1 MKLII
6 MKKSFLILAAAAMFA
21 ACTNDS
27 FRSDIEESQVEIDFS
42 TYTQKAV
49 GTKAATTVGLEQ
61 YYDEFEVYGYKTLL
75 NESTQEPESQMVFN
89 KQSVAYNSES
99 KAWTYAPKKF
109 WDKVATQYDFYAAV
123 PVDAFTFD
131 ETNKVYEISDFEAAG
146 KSLAVKTATEP
157 KASESF
163 VEVETDLM
171 LAAPIQRDMN
181 SNNAK
186 VLVEFNFSQFLSRLN
201 IGVKCDG
208 LEDGQTMTLN
218 QLKVGNIANK
228 GSYKQDKG
236 WTEPEGSAV
245 LVNAEDAEG
254 KGVAITDQNKFVYQ
268 GLLIPQ
274 TAGYA
279 AIKLD
284 GTDKGDNPYLYVKY
298 TIDEESF
305 YAYYN
310 LADLFADADFKFEP
324 GYQNNLYIT
333 IGAAAINFSANAYVW
348 ETDEESSF
356 DIEESIK
363 E

>member
-1 MKLII
+1 MKRII
-6 MKKSFLILAAAAMFA
+6 NTILVSAMAALSFSCQMKEEMSIPMNESIVLDLSSGLTKAEHTSTESFVNHIDVFIFEAVSGAPATGQHYGRYIVNNASSLTLDAK
-21 ACTNDS
+21 
-27 FRSDIEESQVEIDFS
+27 RSEFDQSKEYYVYLVANSVIEESEFAM
-42 TYTQKAV
+42 YT
-49 GTKAATTVGLEQ
+49 EHN
-61 YYDEFEVYGYKTLL
+61 TLL
-75 NESTQEPESQMVFN
+75 NKIQEDRYLHLTGLDATN
-89 KQSVAYNSES
+89 
-99 KAWTYAPKKF
+99 APKYF
-109 WDKVATQYDFYAAV
+109 LMDAV
-123 PVDAFTFD
+123 
-131 ETNKVYEISDFEAAG
+131 
-146 KSLAVKTATEP
+146 
-157 KASESF
+157 
-163 VEVETDLM
+163 
-171 LAAPIQRDMN
+171 
-181 SNNAK
+181 
-186 VLVEFNFSQFLSRLN
+186 
-201 IGVKCDG
+201 
-208 LEDGQTMTLN
+208 
-218 QLKVGNIANK
+218 
-228 GSYKQDKG
+228 
-236 WTEPEGSAV
+236 
-245 LVNAEDAEG
+245 AEDAEG